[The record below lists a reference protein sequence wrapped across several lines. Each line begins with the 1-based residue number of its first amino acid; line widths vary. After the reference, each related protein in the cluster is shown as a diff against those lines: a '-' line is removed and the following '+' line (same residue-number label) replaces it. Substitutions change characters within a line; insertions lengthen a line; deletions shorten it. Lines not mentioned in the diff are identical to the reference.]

1 MRKTKQTK
9 TNNTMA
15 KTALFAGSFDP
26 FTIGHYAL
34 VKRALPMFEKIVI
47 GIGTNSGKRCMF
59 TIEERIKAIEKAFAN
74 DPRVEVR
81 EYSCLTMDFAKEI
94 GADVLLRGVR
104 SVKDFEY
111 EREIADLNLRI
122 GGIDTVLLISEP
134 QHASTSSSIVRELI
148 TYGKDVTELLPQ

>member
-1 MRKTKQTK
+1 
-9 TNNTMA
+9 MA

-34 VKRALPMFEKIVI
+34 IRRALPMFDKIVI

-59 TIEERIKAIEKAFAN
+59 SVEERIKAIEKIFA
-74 DPRVEVR
+74 DEVR
-81 EYSCLTMDFAKEI
+81 IEVKVYECLTMDFAKKI

-104 SVKDFEY
+104 STKDFEY
-111 EREIADLNLRI
+111 EREIADMNLRL

-134 QHASTSSSIVRELI
+134 EYASISSSIVRELI
-148 TYGKDVTELLPQ
+148 TYGKDISELLP

>member
-1 MRKTKQTK
+1 MRRTKQTK

-34 VKRALPMFEKIVI
+34 VKRALPMFGRIVI

-59 TIEERIKAIEKAFAN
+59 TVEERVKAIEKAFA
-74 DPRVEVR
+74 DEARVEVKV
-81 EYSCLTMDFAKEI
+81 YNTLTMDFAKEI

-104 SVKDFEY
+104 STKDFEY
-111 EREIADLNLRI
+111 EREIADMNLRL

-134 QHASTSSSIVRELI
+134 EHASTSSSIVRELI
-148 TYGKDVTELLPQ
+148 TYGKDVSELLP